1 MEGPQVTEERG
12 ELSLSPSQNHRY
24 LVQHTTPALRFPGG
38 DVAAWQER
46 LRPKLREL
54 LGMPE
59 PTQLP
64 LRVRTLWRSEL
75 ELGTVEKVAFA
86 AEPHSDVLA
95 YFCVPR
101 DRPAPYPTVICL
113 QGHSTGMHVSIARE
127 RDDENVPFAVDG
139 DRDFALGALR
149 HGFAALCIEQRS
161 FGYRREQAQAATS
174 PHGCHDAAMQALV
187 LGRTLVGE
195 RAFDVDRGIDYL
207 TERGDVDL
215 SRLGV
220 MGNSGGGTATIY
232 AAALLDRVRFAMP
245 SCAFC
250 TYADSVMNIYHCA
263 DNYVPGLLR
272 WAEAA
277 DVLGLFAPKPVV
289 VVAGRD
295 DPIFPLA
302 GVRRAFDDLRTIYA
316 ASGADRRCRLVI
328 GDGGHRFYEEQ
339 AWQALLEVLDPPSGG
354 RADASGS

>member
-1 MEGPQVTEERG
+1 M
-12 ELSLSPSQNHRY
+12 SPSDNHRY
-24 LVQHTTPALRFPGG
+24 LVQHTTPALRFSGG
-38 DVAAWQER
+38 DVAAWQEQ

-59 PTQLP
+59 PSAFP
-64 LRVRTLWRSEL
+64 LRARTLWRSEL
-75 ELGTVEKVAFA
+75 ELGTVEKVVFA
-86 AEPHSDVLA
+86 AEPHADVVA
-95 YFCVPR
+95 YFCVPY
-101 DRPAPYPTVICL
+101 DRPAPHPTVICL

-127 RDDENVPFAVDG
+127 RDDESAPFEVEG

-161 FGYRREQAQAATS
+161 FGLRREQTQSAVS
-174 PHGCHDAAMQALV
+174 PHGCHDAAMQALM

-195 RAFDVDRGIDYL
+195 RVFDVDRGIDYL
-207 TERGDVDL
+207 AARGDVDL

-232 AAALLDRVRFAMP
+232 AAAVLDRVRFAMP

-250 TYADSVMNIYHCA
+250 TYADSIMSIYHCA
-263 DNYVPGLLR
+263 DNYLPGLLR

-277 DVLGLFAPKPVV
+277 DVLGLFAPKPLV

-295 DPIFPLA
+295 DAIFPLT
-302 GVRRAFDDLRTIYA
+302 GVRRAYDDLRTIYA
-316 ASGADRRCRLVI
+316 ASGAGQQCRLVI
-328 GDGGHRFYEEQ
+328 GDGGHRFYEKQ
-339 AWQALLEVLDPPSGG
+339 AWQALLDVL
-354 RADASGS
+354 R